1 LISKELQALQA
12 DVRAAGGNFEVG
24 ILPGSA
30 TPLAAITA
38 TDEAIQEATRLAITA
53 AEGIAF

>member
-1 LISKELQALQA
+1 M
-12 DVRAAGGNFEVG
+12 RAAGGNFEVG

-38 TDEAIQEATRLAITA
+38 TDEAIQEATRLAIAA